1 MKGQFMVLA
10 KDKKEWNSFYSY
22 ILENFNLKDGVYLN
36 QDNHFLFV
44 VDFDKNNLWICN
56 SITCCACAS
65 QANRIISVD
74 DFKKIV
80 ERR

>member
-10 KDKKEWNSFYSY
+10 KDKKEWINFYSY
-22 ILENFNLKDGVYLN
+22 ILENFNLKDKIGLKI
-36 QDNHFLFV
+36 DNHFPFV
-44 VDFDKNNLWICN
+44 VDFDKKSIWICN

-65 QANRIISVD
+65 QANKIISVD
-74 DFKKIV
+74 DFKKKV